1 MSRLKYRFATSSS
14 DVTIQTHLEKAM
26 REVSVAAHVASQSS
40 ASRLRKRRVERDL
53 SRAMSAISE
62 VSSLSIRFGGDDP
75 DLVETPPTRKA
86 DRSEVT
92 DE

>member
-26 REVSVAAHVASQSS
+26 REVSVAVNVASKSS

-53 SRAMSAISE
+53 MRAMAAISE
-62 VSSLSIRFGGDDP
+62 VSSLSVRFGGDDP
-75 DLVETPPTRKA
+75 DLDTPPTNTR
-86 DRSEVT
+86 RPTSEVT